1 MKTRANLTVVVLTLW
16 GLVPAA
22 IAAPAGREDNSSL
35 VVWVF
40 LGFCAL
46 LVVAQLL
53 PAIRNARLTARQE
66 RERRATEEALKVEV
80 EK

>member
-1 MKTRANLTVVVLTLW
+1 MKTRAHLTVAVLTLW
-16 GLVPAA
+16 GLVPCALA
-22 IAAPAGREDNSSL
+22 MPPGREDNSSL
-35 VVWVF
+35 VVWTF

-53 PAIRNARLTARQE
+53 PAIRNARRAAREEQE
-66 RERRATEEALKVEV
+66 KRSAEEALKVEV

>member
-1 MKTRANLTVVVLTLW
+1 MKTQARLTVAVLSLW

-22 IAAPAGREDNSSL
+22 FAAPQGREDNSSL
-35 VVWVF
+35 VVWIF

-53 PAIRNARLTARQE
+53 PAIRNARVAARQE
-66 RERRATEEALKVEV
+66 RERRLAEAAVQVKA